1 MVDILKKSQNV
12 TSMFKGFVF
21 ALTHATFHG
30 LKLIAI
36 AMEYHLIVHIR
47 ENEVHLTTFHQQGL
61 AHKSR

>member
-1 MVDILKKSQNV
+1 MILKKAKMLRLGSKDL
-12 TSMFKGFVF
+12 SF

-47 ENEVHLTTFHQQGL
+47 ENDIHLTTFHQQGL